1 MGHKYQMG
9 RILDFLKILYFESI
23 LVDLRQSLQEMRLS
37 GSYQNCSE
45 DFLQFGRDVLFITTH
60 LRLELRKFYLCL
72 HLNCVSPSFR
82 DVSFSNFVFSDK
94 VCGTILPA
102 PAQAPLSQLHNGNTS
117 LLGREPKFSTEKFLK

>member
-9 RILDFLKILYFESI
+9 RILDLDQILYFESI
-23 LVDLRQSLQEMRLS
+23 LADLRQSLQEMRLS

-72 HLNCVSPSFR
+72 HLNCVSSPFR

-102 PAQAPLSQLHNGNTS
+102 PAQAPLHQLQNGNSS
-117 LLGREPKFSTEKFLK
+117 LPGREPKFSTE

>member
-9 RILDFLKILYFESI
+9 RILDLDQILYFESI
-23 LVDLRQSLQEMRLS
+23 LADLRQSLQEMRLS

-72 HLNCVSPSFR
+72 HLNCVFSPFR

-102 PAQAPLSQLHNGNTS
+102 PAQAPLHHLHNYS
-117 LLGREPKFSTEKFLK
+117 IERDLFD

>member
-45 DFLQFGRDVLFITTH
+45 DFLQFGRDLLFITTH

-94 VCGTILPA
+94 VCGTIQPA
-102 PAQAPLSQLHNGNTS
+102 PALVSAHQLQNGNSS
-117 LLGREPKFSTEKFLK
+117 LPGRGE